1 MSLLASR
8 ADVLA
13 TEEEAKAVDELA
25 TWGLCLPTAIPT
37 GILLLRRSLEAG
49 SWELEEVKVASH
61 LVVMDRWWW

>member
-37 GILLLRRSLEAG
+37 GILLLRRSLVAG

-61 LVVMDRWWW
+61 LVVMDRW